1 MSFQGR
7 IQCLFCDLFSIV
19 TCFLA
24 IWTCDFSFEPVP
36 SSDQRC
42 KLGNSKRKRVTDFRN
57 QFPAAHLS
65 WGYVTARPVVRH
77 DFFSFSMFVRSEPS
91 FTSVSFKKW
100 FQKHMN
106 VWSSC
111 RCSVLV
117 LHCQAWDCQ
126 LLFKVSLFS
135 FHSFIIEIYS

>member
-1 MSFQGR
+1 MFTLP
-7 IQCLFCDLFSIV
+7 ICLFKVGSDVFSAIFSQLLPVSQPFEPV
-19 TCFLA
+19 T
-24 IWTCDFSFEPVP
+24 SNFEPVP

-77 DFFSFSMFVRSEPS
+77 DFFSLPMFVRSEPS
-91 FTSVSFKKW
+91 FMRVPFKKS

-106 VWSSC
+106 AWFCVQVLCFGSALP
-111 RCSVLV
+111 SVR
-117 LHCQAWDCQ
+117 
-126 LLFKVSLFS
+126 FS
-135 FHSFIIEIYS
+135 AVF